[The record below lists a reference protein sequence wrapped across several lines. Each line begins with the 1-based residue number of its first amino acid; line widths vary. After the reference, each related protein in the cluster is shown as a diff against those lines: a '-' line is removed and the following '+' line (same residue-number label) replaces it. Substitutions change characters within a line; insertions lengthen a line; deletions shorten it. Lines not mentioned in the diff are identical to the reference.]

1 MMQLPTIQV
10 SAPPVLQIEV
20 ARYYTMINAH
30 EAQNN
35 FRKIVYIKL
44 YKKKHIKEY
53 MHTHVISVGL
63 TKKKFSLHCEFLMPY
78 RTTVLPDIAQYVP
91 PAVHPCKQLF

>member
-1 MMQLPTIQV
+1 MQAVSCNASLTTLCSESSSVLQLPTIQV

-35 FRKIVYIKL
+35 SRKII
-44 YKKKHIKEY
+44 
-53 MHTHVISVGL
+53 
-63 TKKKFSLHCEFLMPY
+63 
-78 RTTVLPDIAQYVP
+78 
-91 PAVHPCKQLF
+91 

>member
-1 MMQLPTIQV
+1 MQLPTIQV

-30 EAQNN
+30 VAQNN
-35 FRKIVYIKL
+35 FRNCINCIK
-44 YKKKHIKEY
+44 YTHNKEY

-63 TKKKFSLHCEFLMPY
+63 TKKSISLHCEFLMPY
-78 RTTVLPDIAQYVP
+78 RTTVLSDIAQYVP